1 MRERA
6 ERLGGSLRIE
16 SRPGRGTTVTAEV
29 RRSEFDRNLAEPR
42 PVVGG

>member
-16 SRPGRGTTVTAEV
+16 SRPEEGTTVHAEV
-29 RRSEFDRNLAEPR
+29 ARRGYDAELTETEES
-42 PVVGG
+42 

>member
-16 SRPGRGTTVTAEV
+16 SASGQGTVVRATMPVPGERASTD
-29 RRSEFDRNLAEPR
+29 SS
-42 PVVGG
+42 